1 MKRFNDSV
9 VQSRIDKRYLA
20 TATRWYVKEN
30 NLPMTIS
37 ELIRYIVEDFV
48 HVLVNNGKIEFIE
61 ESENA
66 RQLLEELYRSR
77 VLNPSRRGIR
87 NEYSNLLL
95 DDVERNPRIVSK
107 SPGHGKVN
115 DSLLASIRRGLQA
128 EPIDIEAAKQREL
141 SQLCY
146 DDDGLVI
153 NKVIEP
159 KIERPEDWGKVKVQ
173 SINKEERER
182 LMNEAIEQI
191 RKKYEV
197 EGQPIEIQ
205 DRKDSC
211 TIRKFSSEEIRKKE
225 ELDRKK
231 LEEQNRLMND
241 FDPRTMAIKESEI

>member
-1 MKRFNDSV
+1 MKRFNDAV

-20 TATRWYVKEN
+20 TATRWYMKEN

-37 ELIRYIVEDFV
+37 ELIRYVIEDFV
-48 HVLVNNGKIEFIE
+48 HVLVDNGKIEFIE
-61 ESENA
+61 ESEIA

-107 SPGHGKVN
+107 SPEHEKVS

-128 EPIDIEAAKQREL
+128 EPIDIEAAKKREL

-159 KIERPEDWGKVKVQ
+159 KIEKPEDWGQVKVK
-173 SINKEERER
+173 SISKEEKEK

-191 RKKYEV
+191 RKQYEEV
-197 EGQPIEIQ
+197 EPVTVQ

-231 LEEQNRLMND
+231 LEEQNRLMNE
-241 FDPRTMAIKESEI
+241 FDPRTVAIKESEI